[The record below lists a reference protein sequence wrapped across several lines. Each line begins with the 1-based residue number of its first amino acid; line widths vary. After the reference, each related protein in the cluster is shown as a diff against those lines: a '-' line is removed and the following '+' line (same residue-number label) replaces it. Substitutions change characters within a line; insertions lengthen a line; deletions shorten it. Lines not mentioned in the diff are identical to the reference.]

1 MKIIIGINANHADSS
16 ACIIVDGKLIAAIE
30 EERLNRI
37 KHFSGY
43 PILSIQECIRIA
55 NVKSTQI
62 TDVAFNT
69 RPLSNIF
76 PKSLFFLKNFSLKKN
91 QAIRRVFKKINVKK
105 KLLENFKLNKNV
117 KFHFIEHHLAHIASA
132 FYPSGFKKANGLSI
146 DGSGDFVTCAIAECE
161 NNLIK
166 IKKKTFFPHSLGIF
180 YHGMTQFLGFKNYGE
195 EYKMMGL
202 AAYGNPIYYEKII
215 NNLFEKNKNNNFK
228 LNLDYFNHQR
238 NDYRYIADEN
248 LTIDLIYS
256 NKLVDLFDSDYKNSE
271 NKEIF
276 KKNFASSVQKVYEF
290 FFNKIIEEIISKNF
304 SENLVFSGGCAL
316 NSTANKILT
325 DNKKLF
331 KKTHINYAPGD
342 NGGAIGAALIVSAKK
357 KEDIKNSENPYL
369 GNEYTNKEIF
379 KCLNDQYYKKKIEYK
394 FIEDQTKLMKLVAQL
409 ISQGNVIGWFQG
421 KMEFGPRALGN
432 RSILADPR
440 NPQMKDIINL
450 KVKRRESYRPFA
462 PVVLEEYQ
470 NEWFESNFFNSYM
483 SSVVNVK
490 KDKKALVPA
499 ITHIDNTARLQSTN
513 KKTNEKLSILIH
525 EFNKITKVPIL
536 LNTSFNENEPIVRKP
551 KEALDCL
558 IRTDIDLLIIN
569 NYVVNKIKNDQ

>member
-1 MKIIIGINANHADSS
+1 MESIKECLKIAKKDS
-16 ACIIVDGKLIAAIE
+16 DE
-30 EERLNRI
+30 
-37 KHFSGY
+37 
-43 PILSIQECIRIA
+43 
-55 NVKSTQI
+55 I
-62 TDVAFNT
+62 TDIAFNT
-69 RPLSNIF
+69 RPLSNLI
-76 PKSLFFLKNFSLKKN
+76 PKTLSYIKFFFKKKFFFKRIYKKMSIKNNILKK
-91 QAIRRVFKKINVKK
+91 
-105 KLLENFKLNKNV
+105 FKLKKNV
-117 KFHFIEHHLAHIASA
+117 KFHYIEHHKSTIASA
-132 FYPSGFKKANGLSI
+132 FFPSKFEKANGLSI
-146 DGSGDFVTCAIAECE
+146 EGTGDFVTCAIAECFD
-161 NNLIK
+161 NQIK
-166 IKKKTFFPHSLGIF
+166 IKKKQFFTHSLGIF

-316 NSTANKILT
+316 NSSANKILIN
-325 DNKKLF
+325 NKKLF
-331 KKTHINYAPGD
+331 KKTNINYAPGD
-342 NGGAIGAALIVSAKK
+342 NGGAIGAAIIVSAKK

-525 EFNKITKVPIL
+525 ELNKITKVPI

>member
-1 MKIIIGINANHADSS
+1 
-16 ACIIVDGKLIAAIE
+16 
-30 EERLNRI
+30 
-37 KHFSGY
+37 
-43 PILSIQECIRIA
+43 
-55 NVKSTQI
+55 
-62 TDVAFNT
+62 
-69 RPLSNIF
+69 
-76 PKSLFFLKNFSLKKN
+76 
-91 QAIRRVFKKINVKK
+91 
-105 KLLENFKLNKNV
+105 
-117 KFHFIEHHLAHIASA
+117 
-132 FYPSGFKKANGLSI
+132 
-146 DGSGDFVTCAIAECE
+146 
-161 NNLIK
+161 
-166 IKKKTFFPHSLGIF
+166 
-180 YHGMTQFLGFKNYGE
+180 
-195 EYKMMGL
+195 
-202 AAYGNPIYYEKII
+202 
-215 NNLFEKNKNNNFK
+215 
-228 LNLDYFNHQR
+228 
-238 NDYRYIADEN
+238 
-248 LTIDLIYS
+248 
-256 NKLVDLFDSDYKNSE
+256 
-271 NKEIF
+271 
-276 KKNFASSVQKVYEF
+276 
-290 FFNKIIEEIISKNF
+290 
-304 SENLVFSGGCAL
+304 
-316 NSTANKILT
+316 
-325 DNKKLF
+325 
-331 KKTHINYAPGD
+331 
-342 NGGAIGAALIVSAKK
+342 
-357 KEDIKNSENPYL
+357 
-369 GNEYTNKEIF
+369 
-379 KCLNDQYYKKKIEYK
+379 
-394 FIEDQTKLMKLVAQL
+394 MKLVAQL